1 MACARPLASGDSLLC
16 GGCLEG
22 LGPQPATVEL
32 DEGELA
38 FTVHPLLRH
47 AGAARELVHAL
58 KYQGRGD
65 VARFL
70 ARRAASSRAL
80 TPPLTLVPVPLHP
93 RRERARGYNQS
104 ELLARAL
111 AECLPG
117 LTVDL
122 ALARRRP
129 TRSQTRLDRAARAA
143 NVAGVFALVD
153 RQAVAGRRVLLVDD
167 VVTTGATL
175 VAAAGALRPGEPLA
189 LAALAAALAD
199 A

>member
-1 MACARPLASGDSLLC
+1 
-16 GGCLEG
+16 
-22 LGPQPATVEL
+22 
-32 DEGELA
+32 
-38 FTVHPLLRH
+38 
-47 AGAARELVHAL
+47 
-58 KYQGRGD
+58 

-70 ARRAASSRAL
+70 ARRAASARTLA
-80 TPPLTLVPVPLHP
+80 PPLTLVPVPLHP

-111 AECLPG
+111 ADCLPD
-117 LTVDL
+117 LTVAL
-122 ALARRRP
+122 ALARRRR
-129 TRSQTRLDRAARAA
+129 TRSQTRLDREARAA

-153 RQAVAGRRVLLVDD
+153 RRAVAGRRVLLVDD

-175 VAAAGALRPGEPLA
+175 VAAAQALRPGKPLA